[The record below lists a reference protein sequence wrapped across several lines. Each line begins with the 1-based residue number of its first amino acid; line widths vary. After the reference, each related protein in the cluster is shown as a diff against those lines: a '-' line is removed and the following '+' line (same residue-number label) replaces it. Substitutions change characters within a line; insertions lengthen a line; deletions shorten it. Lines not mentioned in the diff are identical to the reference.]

1 MHYRQIVILVTCCL
15 VAFGI
20 YSLPQMQKNEFPDFT
35 IRQGMV
41 IAVAPGNTVNEMVE
55 QVTKPLEDYIFSY
68 KEVKKEKTFS
78 TTRDGIVF
86 VQVELNDE
94 LNNKDEFWSKFK
106 HGVATFKSQLPPNVL
121 AIQVMDD
128 FGDTSALLITM
139 ESKDKTYRELSDYM
153 DELKNRLRRISSV
166 GRLTVSGERA
176 EQVSIYLDP
185 ERLSHYGLNEQLI
198 AGQLFAKGFVTTG
211 GRMQTPQYVLPVHVE
226 KTFNTLYD
234 VQQQIVYSDPLGN
247 VVRLQDVARVVKEY
261 PHADSYIKNN
271 GTKCILL
278 SVEMKKG
285 KNIVQMGND
294 IDRLAEMTPAFSVP
308 GETVKKFAWII
319 KPVGKFLNRLTFK
332 KIWRL
337 CKKESGLKKADIA
350 DIADNKVVDFIL
362 ELVQNLYCGD
372 SPYTPDTKEY
382 KLICGILNIIDSF
395 LNTIHLSIG
404 KFLKGA
410 TSVRGL
416 VEPLLWNPGYCDAEA
431 TLPLYPI
438 YDDENPAPKEIF
450 DEKEFKDP
458 VKKSKKGPL
467 VLLILIL
474 LVVLILAVAVGLIA
488 LVVWAVIA
496 IIHAISGTAM
506 LGLLFS

>member
-1 MHYRQIVILVTCCL
+1 MEKKRNIVEWAMHYRQIVILVTCCL

-176 EQVSIYLDP
+176 EQISIYLDP
-185 ERLSHYGLNEQLI
+185 ERLLHYGLNEQLI

-211 GRMQTPQYVLPVHVE
+211 GRIQTPQYVLPVHVE

-234 VQQQIVYSDPLGN
+234 VQQQIVYSDPSGN

-294 IDRLAEMTPAFSVP
+294 IDRV
-308 GETVKKFAWII
+308 
-319 KPVGKFLNRLTFK
+319 
-332 KIWRL
+332 
-337 CKKESGLKKADIA
+337 
-350 DIADNKVVDFIL
+350 L
-362 ELVQNLYCGD
+362 E
-372 SPYTPDTKEY
+372 
-382 KLICGILNIIDSF
+382 
-395 LNTIHLSIG
+395 
-404 KFLKGA
+404 
-410 TSVRGL
+410 
-416 VEPLLWNPGYCDAEA
+416 
-431 TLPLYPI
+431 
-438 YDDENPAPKEIF
+438 
-450 DEKEFKDP
+450 EFKTELPSEVNMFRITDQAQ
-458 VKKSKKGPL
+458 
-467 VLLILIL
+467 
-474 LVVLILAVAVGLIA
+474 VVATV
-488 LVVWAVIA
+488 
-496 IIHAISGTAM
+496 SM
-506 LGLLFS
+506 LSCVSW

>member
-1 MHYRQIVILVTCCL
+1 MEKKRNIVEWAMHYRQIVILVTCCL

-55 QVTKPLEDYIFSY
+55 QVTKPLENYIFTY

-86 VQVELNDE
+86 VQVELNDD

-106 HGVATFKSQLPPNVL
+106 HGVAAFKSELPPNVL
-121 AIQVMDD
+121 AVQVMDD

-153 DELKNRLRRISSV
+153 DELENRLRRIPSV
-166 GRLTVSGERA
+166 GRLSVSGERQ
-176 EQVSIYLDP
+176 EQISIYLDP

-211 GRMQTPQYVLPVHVE
+211 GRIQTPEYVLPVHVE

-234 VQQQIVYSDPLGN
+234 VQQQIVYSDPSGN

-285 KNIVQMGND
+285 KNIVQMGDD
-294 IDRLAEMTPAFSVP
+294 I
-308 GETVKKFAWII
+308 
-319 KPVGKFLNRLTFK
+319 NRVLEEFK
-332 KIWRL
+332 KELPSEVNMYRITDQ
-337 CKKESGLKKADIA
+337 AQ
-350 DIADNKVVDFIL
+350 VV
-362 ELVQNLYCGD
+362 GD
-372 SPYTPDTKEY
+372 SVYD
-382 KLICGILNIIDSF
+382 F
-395 LNTIHLSIG
+395 LCEL
-404 KFLKGA
+404 
-410 TSVRGL
+410 
-416 VEPLLWNPGYCDAEA
+416 
-431 TLPLYPI
+431 
-438 YDDENPAPKEIF
+438 
-450 DEKEFKDP
+450 
-458 VKKSKKGPL
+458 
-467 VLLILIL
+467 
-474 LVVLILAVAVGLIA
+474 
-488 LVVWAVIA
+488 VIA
-496 IIHAISGTAM
+496 IVAVVIVVMLLLPLRVALVAASTIPITIFIS
-506 LGLLFS
+506 LGLFMPLASN